1 MSSSERS
8 RGKRI
13 AALAILLGLMGA
25 VAPPQAPAQKMP
37 PLPVLDGWGVGN
49 RSYLFSLKDLS
60 GQTYSL
66 KELRGRR
73 VVHVIFWATWCV
85 PCVQEVPAMRE
96 IYRKYRDQ
104 GLEVLAVALDLNE
117 TKDGVLA
124 IARDLKI
131 NYPIL
136 WDQDGQLMKRFAISV
151 VPQNFLIGRDGIVR
165 YAGVSLPGDYEA
177 LVQKLL
183 HEGREDTVSNH

>member
-1 MSSSERS
+1 MSSSDR
-8 RGKRI
+8 RRMR
-13 AALAILLGLMGA
+13 AVAPAILLGLIGTI
-25 VAPPQAPAQKMP
+25 APAPLRAQKMP
-37 PLPVLDGWGVGN
+37 PLPVQEGWGVGN
-49 RSYLFSLKDLS
+49 RSYLFSLKDLA
-60 GQTYSL
+60 GQTYDL
-66 KELRGRR
+66 KALRGRR
-73 VVHVIFWATWCV
+73 VVHVVFWATWCV

-117 TKDGVLA
+117 TRDGVLA

-136 WDQDGQLMKRFAISV
+136 WDQDGELMKRFGISV
-151 VPQNFLIGRDGIVR
+151 VPQNFLIGKDGIVR

-177 LVQKLL
+177 LVRRLL
-183 HEGREDTVSNH
+183 HEGGESAVSNH